1 MKEYNSQKWFEDKL
15 KEFENDPEFIREYE
29 ECGKKTIWQIL
40 KESNW
45 GAIGI
50 ILFCIAEIYFLIKY
64 LT

>member
-29 ECGKKTIWQIL
+29 ECGKKTIWQII

-64 LT
+64 IL